1 MLGGVKG
8 QVNEGEISDQAEV
21 LERFWCINPEGAQV

>member
-8 QVNEGEISDQAEV
+8 QVNEGEISDQAEC
-21 LERFWCINPEGAQV
+21 LSASGA